1 MVSAEGGEYPRRHD
15 FDPWLI
21 INSVRRRLPIFGA
34 VVIVCLLLAFGLTSL
49 QKPMY
54 STQVSILIDPRH
66 KEVVTTASDPGTAPL
81 ASMDVDTEVA
91 VLESTGM
98 ARSVAEKLNLK
109 ALPEFKDLDVPIEQV
124 LPARISAARAGATYV
139 INLTAEDRNPKVAA
153 EIAQGYAQAYIDK
166 QMQDKAAANDTSL
179 NWLNGRLASIRA
191 QTQADDQ
198 NLQAYKVA
206 HNLMS
211 AEGAT
216 MAEQEI
222 SSLNQS
228 MANSKADLDEKRAR
242 LAAATQPGNADVAE
256 SLSTDLVRQLRKQ
269 RTDVAAD
276 LAKLQ
281 ANYGPKYPEV
291 VKDQSQIAQID
302 AQIGAENKRA
312 LASLSTDVK
321 VAQQRYDSLIGSHAN
336 STAALRSN
344 NVAEVGLMELQRRAD
359 ASHAIY
365 DTFLARARELTAQAG
380 LQQPGASIIADAKVP
395 TSPSSPNLR
404 VNLAAGLLLGLM
416 IGGAYVLVSEL
427 LDHTYKTGREV
438 AESLGLKNL
447 ASIPYIDMRGV
458 KNKNAKL
465 TYVLDKPYSLF
476 SEAIRSLRMQIGLA
490 SRKEPVKVISITSA
504 LPGEGKTLTCLSLAR
519 AMAANGSR
527 VLLIDADLRRLSL
540 TKYLNASPTYGIQD
554 VFEKP
559 SLMSQSILVD
569 DVSGAD
575 MMLVPRSRA
584 VATEVFTNSLFEKM
598 IDRLKQSYDYI
609 ILDTPPVLALS
620 DIRVI
625 SAVTDAMLL
634 VVRWNKTPKD
644 AVQLATRILEES
656 EAKVMGVCLNQINMK
671 SAVAQGYGDA
681 IHYFNDFK
689 EYWSDKESQTA

>member
-1 MVSAEGGEYPRRHD
+1 MVSAEGGEYPRRSE
-15 FDPWLI
+15 FDPWPI
-21 INSVRRRLPIFGA
+21 INSVRRRLPVFAAI
-34 VVIVCLLLAFGLTSL
+34 VIVFILIAFGLTTL
-49 QKPMY
+49 QKPVY
-54 STQVSILIDPRH
+54 SAQVSIRIDPRH
-66 KEVVTTASDPGTAPL
+66 REVVTTASDPDSAPL
-81 ASMDVDTEVA
+81 ASMDLDTEVA
-91 VLESTGM
+91 VLESSSM
-98 ARSVAEKLNLK
+98 ARAVADKLNLK
-109 ALPEFKDLDVPIEQV
+109 ALPEFKTLDQPIEEV
-124 LPARISAARAGATYV
+124 LPDKIDVLRSGATYV
-139 INLTAEDRNPKVAA
+139 INLTAKDRSPEIAA
-153 EIAQGYAQAYIDK
+153 ELANGYAQTYIDK
-166 QMQDKAAANDTSL
+166 LVEDKAAANDTSL
-179 NWLNGRLASIRA
+179 NWLNQRLAAIRT
-191 QTQADDQ
+191 QTETDDQ
-198 NLQAYKVA
+198 NLQNYKVA

-222 SSLNQS
+222 SSLNQE
-228 MANSKADLDEKRAR
+228 MANAKADLDEKRAK
-242 LAAATQPGNADVAE
+242 LASANSGNGDVAE

-269 RTDVAAD
+269 RTDVASD

-281 ANYGPKYPEV
+281 ANYGPKFPEV
-291 VKDQSQIAQID
+291 VKDQSQLSQID
-302 AQIGAENKRA
+302 AQIVAENQRA
-312 LASLSTDVK
+312 LASLKSEVQI
-321 VAQQRYDSLIGSHAN
+321 AQDRYNSLTGSHQN
-336 STAALRSN
+336 STAALRSD

-380 LQQPGASIIADAKVP
+380 LQQPGASIIAEAKVP
-395 TSPSSPNLR
+395 TSPSGPKLRINLSLGM
-404 VNLAAGLLLGLM
+404 VLGLLVA
-416 IGGAYVLVSEL
+416 GGWVVISEF
-427 LDHTYKTGREV
+427 LDQTYKSGREL
-438 AESLGLKNL
+438 ADGLGLKNL
-447 ASIPYIDMRGV
+447 ASIPYINMRGV

-476 SEAIRSLRMQIGLA
+476 SESIRSLRTQIGLA
-490 SRKEPVKVISITSA
+490 SRKHQVKVISITSA

-540 TKYLNASPTYGIQD
+540 TKYLNASPAYGIQD
-554 VFEKP
+554 VFETP

-569 DVSGAD
+569 EVSGAD

-584 VATEVFTNSLFEKM
+584 VATEIFTNALFEKM
-598 IDRLKQSYDYI
+598 IERLKQSYDYI

-644 AVQLATRILEES
+644 AVQLATRILAES
-656 EAKVMGVCLNQINMK
+656 EAKVMGVCLNQIDMR

-689 EYWSDKESQTA
+689 EYWSDKDIRSA